1 MMAFSDPKKNIDQF
15 GIPEGARVAD
25 LGCGSGFYS
34 IAAAK
39 KVGAEGKVY
48 AIDVQKDVLPRLAAE
63 AEAEEIENL
72 EVIWGDIETP
82 GGTQLGDGVV
92 DVVILSNVLFQ
103 AENIDVIFTEAH
115 RILRSGG
122 RMLVVE
128 WSDSSGP
135 GPEGIVSERTVRT
148 ALEKLGFTVVNNID
162 AGDHHYGLV
171 CRKPKD

>member
-1 MMAFSDPKKNIDQF
+1 MAFSDPKKNIDQF
-15 GIPEGARVAD
+15 GIPEGAHVAD

-39 KVGAEGKVY
+39 KVGEEGKVY
-48 AIDVQKDVLPRLAAE
+48 AVDIQQEMLPRLAAE
-63 AEAEEIENL
+63 AADEEIEHL
-72 EVIWGDIETP
+72 EVIWGDIERP

-115 RILRSGG
+115 RILRPGG

-128 WSDSSGP
+128 WSDSSGL
-135 GPEGIVSERTVRT
+135 GPERVVSEHTVRQ
-148 ALEKLGFTVVNNID
+148 ALQKRGFVVANNID
-162 AGDHHYGLV
+162 AGDHHYGLSV
-171 CRKPKD
+171 QKPK